1 MIFTFSFLFLP
12 PLHKNT
18 KPEKLLL
25 QNKILTVLMTVF
37 WGFLQLRWIGDIIK
51 FLIAFGRV
59 VTFTSYCSFQPS
71 IWNYKQ
77 LRVMLSFPMRSSNLT
92 PLLEK
97 SSSAHICRLSQCN
110 SRLICCLYFLSLLGC
125 VPSREVRRDRHQ
137 GQPLPPVALPSNLL
151 FLTQGH

>member
-12 PLHKNT
+12 PLHKNK
-18 KPEKLLL
+18 KPENILL
-25 QNKILTVLMTVF
+25 QNKIFTVLVTVF
-37 WGFLQLRWIGDIIK
+37 WGFLQLSWIGDIIK

-59 VTFTSYCSFQPS
+59 ATFTSYCSFQPS

-77 LRVMLSFPMRSSNLT
+77 LRVMLSFPTRSSNLT
-92 PLLEK
+92 GLLEK

-110 SRLICCLYFLSLLGC
+110 GRLIRCLCFLSLLDC
-125 VPSREVRRDRHQ
+125 VPSREVRRDRQQ
-137 GQPLPPVALPSNLL
+137 GQLLPPVVLPSHLL